1 METTQVILFVMAS
14 ILVILSPGQ
23 DMVLVMSRGI
33 AQGARA
39 GMITAAGVSTGLLAH
54 TALATAGVGALLLA
68 SASLFNVVKMIGAMY
83 LFYLGVRLLLSRA
96 DLDVRHTESRSYRR
110 MFSEGALSN
119 ISNPKITIFYFAFL
133 PQFVS
138 ADTQNPAW
146 YLMLLGMGFAILTL
160 LIKAPIG
167 YCAGAASQWI
177 RQRPAVRKL
186 INRVSGSML
195 IGFGLQ
201 LALDER

>member
-1 METTQVILFVMAS
+1 METAQVVLFVMAS

-39 GMITAAGVSTGLLAH
+39 GMVTAAGVATGLLAH

-68 SASLFNVVKMIGAMY
+68 SASLFYVVKLVGAIY
-83 LFYLGVRLLLSRA
+83 LFYLGVRLLLSRS
-96 DLDVRHTESRSYRR
+96 DLDIGHAEARSYRR
-110 MFSEGALSN
+110 MFSQGALSN
-119 ISNPKITIFYFAFL
+119 LSNPKITIFYFAFL

-146 YLMLLGMGFAILTL
+146 YLLLLGMGFAVLTL

-167 YCAGAASQWI
+167 YCAGVASQWI
-177 RQRPAVRKL
+177 RARPAAIKL
-186 INRVSGSML
+186 INRISGCML